1 MPFIFSIL
9 LRDVAGE
16 SQGVT
21 RSERESQGVTRSERE
36 SQCRTVFGGKLRH
49 VLPDREVPWGSPPET
64 DNSEKTGP
72 AKSRQNV

>member
-9 LRDVAGE
+9 LRDVAG
-16 SQGVT
+16 
-21 RSERESQGVTRSERE
+21 ESQGVTRSERE